1 MLLKKGGGPAGTQQ
15 SNHQSRL
22 FESNFHYDHDFESM
36 LLTDPSNAAPWP
48 PETDEAGSPAVSDGP
63 SYDAHDRPANKMNL
77 IAVRRDK
84 FGVIAQASARWAI
97 ARELGFWSTAGGTI
111 YAANRPLQ

>member
-1 MLLKKGGGPAGTQQ
+1 
-15 SNHQSRL
+15 
-22 FESNFHYDHDFESM
+22 
-36 LLTDPSNAAPWP
+36 
-48 PETDEAGSPAVSDGP
+48 
-63 SYDAHDRPANKMNL
+63 MNL

-111 YAANRPLQ
+111 HAANRPLQLAPLVQ